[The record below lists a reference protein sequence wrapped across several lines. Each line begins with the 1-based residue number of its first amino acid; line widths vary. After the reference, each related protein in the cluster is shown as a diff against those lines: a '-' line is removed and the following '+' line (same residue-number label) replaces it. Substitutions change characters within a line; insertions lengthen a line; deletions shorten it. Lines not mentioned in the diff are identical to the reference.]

1 MGSLSN
7 YALLQLTLTAFL
19 TILVQ
24 PQHLLAPV
32 FRTLSIL
39 TNQSNCWLC
48 EHLDNAEQPELVFV
62 PASASTWWTY
72 SGQWVYERVWYPQAE
87 VQNHSTSSYD
97 KVTRHWEAS
106 MEAQGLS
113 FAQVRLLEG
122 NFSLCIENK
131 NGTGPFLG
139 NIPEQYCNQIL
150 WFDSTDGTFMPSID
164 VTNESRNDYDD
175 TSVCLGTRQCSWLSG
190 CTNRTWNSSAVPFI
204 DLPNTQDYK
213 WVDRNSGLTWSG
225 NDTCLYSCQNQ
236 TKGLLYQLFRNLFCS
251 YGLTEAHGKWRCAD
265 VNITNDKGYDGH
277 QTPTWWLTGS
287 NLTLSVNNSGL
298 FFLCGNGVYK
308 GFPPK
313 WSGRC
318 GLGYLVPSLTRYL
331 TLNASQITNLRSFIH
346 KVTPHRCTQRDTDNP
361 PLYCNPKHN
370 STIRALFPSLGTYDL
385 EKAILNISKAMEQE
399 FSATKQTLEAHQS
412 KVSSLASASRKD
424 HVLDIPTTQRQTA
437 CGTVGKQCCLYIN
450 HSEEIMSNIQRLREA
465 SENLKNLPL
474 LDWEGIFAKVGDWF
488 RSWGYVLLIVLFCLF
503 IFVLIYIRVFRKSRR
518 SLNSQPLNPALSPQ
532 QSAQQLVSETSCQ
545 VSNRAM
551 KGLTTHQ
558 YDTSLL

>member
-7 YALLQLTLTAFL
+7 YGLLQLTLASL
-19 TILVQ
+19 LIIRVQ

-48 EHLDNAEQPELVFV
+48 EHLDNAEEPELVFV

-72 SGQWVYERVWYPQAE
+72 SGQWMYERVCHLQAE
-87 VQNHSTSSYD
+87 MQNHSTSSCD
-97 KVTRHWEAS
+97 KVTPHWEAF

-122 NFSLCIENK
+122 NFSLCVENK

-139 NIPEQYCNQIL
+139 NIPKQYCIQTL
-150 WFDSTDGTFMPSID
+150 WFDSTDGTFTPSID
-164 VTNESRNDYDD
+164 TTKESRKDYDD
-175 TSVCLGTRQCSWLSG
+175 TSVYLRTRQRPWFAD
-190 CTNRTWNSSAVPFI
+190 CTNWTWNSSMVPLI
-204 DLPNTQDYK
+204 GLPSTQDYQ

-236 TKGLLYQLFRNLFCS
+236 TKGLLYQLFRNIFCS

-265 VNITNDKGYDGH
+265 ASITNDKGHDGH
-277 QTPTWWLTGS
+277 QTPTWWLTGA

-298 FFLCGNGVYK
+298 FILCGNGVYK

-346 KVTPHRCTQRDTDNP
+346 KVTPHRRTKRDTNNP
-361 PLYCNPKHN
+361 PLYYNPKDN
-370 STIRALFPSLGTYDL
+370 STIRALFPSLGTSDL
-385 EKAILNISKAMEQE
+385 EKAILNLSKAIEQE
-399 FSATKQTLEAHQS
+399 FSATQQTLEAHQS
-412 KVSSLASASRKD
+412 KVSSLASASPNDR
-424 HVLDIPTTQRQTA
+424 VLDIPTTQRQTA

-450 HSEEIMSNIQRLREA
+450 KSEDIMSDIQRIKDIA
-465 SENLKNLPL
+465 KNMKNIPL
-474 LDWEGIFAKVGDWF
+474 FDWGVWF
-488 RSWGYVLLIVLFCLF
+488 RSWGYVFLIVFLCLI
-503 IFVLIYIRVFRKSRR
+503 IFVLIYVRFFHKSRR
-518 SLNSQPLNPALSPQ
+518 SLNSQPLYPVLSPQ
-532 QSAQQLVSETSCQ
+532 QSA
-545 VSNRAM
+545 
-551 KGLTTHQ
+551 
-558 YDTSLL
+558 